1 MRTVWTSQKQKTLSE
16 ESIALTGF
24 SIPNSVY
31 PVTTYGKGGRLAG
44 TCSCEGLE
52 VLGSVSTEAVSGQAS
67 CPLQGFKTVPRRV
80 LESLS
85 EASSEADASTHM
97 NKASLGDP
105 IMSEDLQLKH

>member
-1 MRTVWTSQKQKTLSE
+1 M
-16 ESIALTGF
+16 
-24 SIPNSVY
+24 
-31 PVTTYGKGGRLAG
+31 GRLAG
-44 TCSCEGLE
+44 TCNCEGLE
-52 VLGSVSTEAVSGQAS
+52 VLGSVSAEAVSGQAS